1 MSKKRLICLLWL
13 LLCGLGLCFAENAS
27 PAGEQLLTQDW
38 DWEPSV
44 VNAFEGV
51 LDLSAA
57 PAGPVTL
64 RVQAV
69 FEPAAEAEAPVF
81 TVVNGSRI
89 TILHQ
94 SDTVTL
100 TPEEVS
106 PLLPF
111 SGTLRM
117 PASGRFSQVELSVT
131 ALDASGQVLRTLTE
145 PVSRSPVRVAA
156 SEGVFR
162 IPFDIRTVALYLGIA
177 AVLLWAVVL
186 WREVSIRK
194 KSSPGRNSGRNS
206 ERNSGRSSERNS
218 ERNSGR
224 NNRMG
229 DKEHADL

>member
-13 LLCGLGLCFAENAS
+13 LLCSLGLCLAEGEI
-27 PAGEQLLTQDW
+27 PAGEQLLAQDW
-38 DWEPSV
+38 DWDPSV
-44 VNAFEGV
+44 VNAFEGA
-51 LDLSAA
+51 LDLSAV

-69 FEPAAEAEAPVF
+69 FDPAAEAESPVF
-81 TVVNGSRI
+81 TVVNGNRI

-131 ALDASGQVLRTLTE
+131 ALDASGQVLRTLSET
-145 PVSRSPVRVAA
+145 VSRSPVRVDA

-162 IPFDIRTVALYLGIA
+162 IPFEIRTVALYLGIA
-177 AVLLWAVVL
+177 AVLVWAIVL

-194 KSSPGRNSGRNS
+194 RNS
-206 ERNSGRSSERNS
+206 
-218 ERNSGR
+218 SGR